1 MLSDWAC
8 MFWSQAES
16 KSQAGMI
23 MHMLV
28 VSMLSYH
35 SPQSLPFV
43 VALTTVILTCVRL
56 DLIVALI
63 CISPV
68 NIDIKNLFC
77 AAWPFTCFVLRN
89 LYFGHLPIFYFYV
102 YIYKHS
108 LSIYIY

>member
-23 MHMLV
+23 MHMLA

-43 VALTTVILTCVRL
+43 VALTMVILTCVRL

-68 NIDIKNLFC
+68 NIDVKNLFLC
-77 AAWPFTCFVLRN
+77 CLAIHMFCFKKSLFWPSAHFL
-89 LYFGHLPIFYFYV
+89 H
-102 YIYKHS
+102 
-108 LSIYIY
+108 IYI

>member
-1 MLSDWAC
+1 ML
-8 MFWSQAES
+8 WSQAES

-23 MHMLV
+23 MYMLA

-43 VALTTVILTCVRL
+43 IALTMVILTHVRL
-56 DLIVALI
+56 DPIVALI

-77 AAWPFTCFVLRN
+77 AAWPFTCFVRRN
-89 LYFGHLPIFYFYV
+89 IYLGHLPIFYFYV

-108 LSIYIY
+108 LYIYIY